1 MSDAENVQN
10 LVKSLTIVSNNI
22 LVKMVP
28 IMQNLVDPD
37 NDIVEEIVYSTKIED
52 KAKVN
57 TWLQNQTVFLI
68 ENSEKVKRE
77 ADKFLKSYK
86 EDSADHDLLYKNVK
100 QYPFL
105 AEVWFGDNYD
115 GKEGVEALQTLLAE
129 LKSELDNSNE
139 DDLIETGIRHFSKLA
154 E

>member
-1 MSDAENVQN
+1 MSDAENVPN
-10 LVKSLTIVSNNI
+10 LVKSLTLVSNNI

-86 EDSADHDLLYKNVK
+86 EDSVDHDLLYKNVK

-129 LKSELDNSNE
+129 LKSELDNSDE
-139 DDLIETGIRHFSKLA
+139 DNLIETGIRHFSKLT